1 MTMSDP
7 IADMLTRIRN
17 ANTAKHDTV
26 DVPASKMKIA
36 IANILLDEGY
46 IAKYDLVED
55 GHFQTI
61 HITLKYG
68 VDKNE
73 KVISG
78 LKRISKPGLRVYA
91 STENI
96 PKVLGGLGTAILS
109 TNKGVVTD
117 KEARKLGVGEAKD
130 NAKVLESAIADMEKI
145 AGQKAVVT
153 RAKNSVANFKIRE
166 GMPIG
171 CKVTLRGEKMYEFV
185 DRLINLALPRVR
197 DFRGVNPNAF
207 DGRGNYALGI
217 KEQLIFP
224 EIEYDKIDK
233 VRGMDV
239 IFVTTAKTDEE
250 ARELLTQF
258 NMPFAK

>member
-1 MTMSDP
+1 MPMSDQ

-68 VDKNE
+68 ADKNE

-91 STENI
+91 NTEDI
-96 PKVLGGLGTAILS
+96 PKVLGGLGTAIIS

-117 KEARKLGVGEAKD
+117 KEARKLGVGGE
-130 NAKVLESAIADMEKI
+130 VL
-145 AGQKAVVT
+145 
-153 RAKNSVANFKIRE
+153 
-166 GMPIG
+166 
-171 CKVTLRGEKMYEFV
+171 CFV
-185 DRLINLALPRVR
+185 W
-197 DFRGVNPNAF
+197 
-207 DGRGNYALGI
+207 
-217 KEQLIFP
+217 
-224 EIEYDKIDK
+224 
-233 VRGMDV
+233 
-239 IFVTTAKTDEE
+239 
-250 ARELLTQF
+250 
-258 NMPFAK
+258 